1 MSTTYKG
8 DQVTKQVSLA
18 LIVARPGP
26 LRNSLQALM
35 TNMPQIEIVAEA
47 DAPSALLRMGDTIQP
62 DIVLIDASLPE
73 QEVWAALQQIQS
85 EWSQTHTIVLVE
97 DSKQQQRAM
106 EAGAD
111 VALLKGFPAAKLAA
125 VMESF
130 LVDASRPAAE

>member
-1 MSTTYKG
+1 MIN
-8 DQVTKQVSLA
+8 QVSLA

-35 TNMPQIEIVAEA
+35 TTMPQIEIVAEA
-47 DAPSALLRMGDTIQP
+47 DAPSALLRMGDRIQP
-62 DIVLIDASLPE
+62 DIVLLDASLPE

-85 EWSQTHTIVLVE
+85 EWSRTHTIVLAE

-130 LVDASRPAAE
+130 LVGASRPAAE